1 MNPLL
6 IVLFIC
12 FCFVSVKS
20 QKLEVMAI
28 PDEYFVYV
36 NKADSLFKIK
46 NYKKS
51 AEYFSKAFVSCNNVG
66 FPKHKYRAARSWA
79 LDSNLDSA
87 FFYLNQLAFEGEFA
101 DYESLNLDTNFTIL
115 HGDKRWLKI
124 KNQVSINKAV
134 KEKKFI
140 KPLADGLD
148 SVYETDQ
155 KYRSELDEIAKK
167 HGWGSKEIQSQWQI
181 ISHYDSINLIKVSNI
196 LDKYGWLGFEEI
208 GDKGNMTLFLVVQH
222 SDLTVQ
228 EKYLPLMRKAVK
240 NGKAKSSQLALLEDR
255 VALRKGKRQIYGSQI
270 GQNHTTNLYYVSPL
284 EDPENV
290 DMRRAEVGLGSLDD
304 YVKQWEI
311 VWDVNQYKIDLPKLE
326 EMIKLEESK

>member
-28 PDEYFVYV
+28 PDEYFIYV
-36 NKADSLFKIK
+36 NKADSFFKIK

-51 AEYFSKAFVSCNNVG
+51 AEYYSKAFVSCNNIG

-79 LDSNLDSA
+79 LGNNLDSA
-87 FFYLNQLAFEGEFA
+87 FYYLNQLAFEGEFA
-101 DYESLNLDTNFTIL
+101 DYESLNLDTNFKIL
-115 HGDKRWLKI
+115 HDDKRWLKI
-124 KNQVSINKAV
+124 INQVSIKKAV

-155 KYRSELDEIAKK
+155 KYRSEIDEIAKK
-167 HGWGSKEIQSQWQI
+167 YGWGSKEIQAQWQI
-181 ISHYDSINLIKVSNI
+181 INHFDSINLIKIRGI
-196 LDKYGWLGFEEI
+196 LDKYGWLGVDEI
-208 GDKGNMTLFLVVQH
+208 GGKGNMTLYLVIQH
-222 SDLTVQ
+222 SDLEIQ
-228 EKYLPLMRKAVK
+228 EKYLPLMREAVK
-240 NGKAKSSQLALLEDR
+240 NGNAKSGQLALLEDR

-270 GQNHTTNLYYVSPL
+270 GQNRTTNLYYVSPL
-284 EDPENV
+284 ENPENV
-290 DMRRAEVGLGSLDD
+290 DKRRAEVGLGSLAD
-304 YVKQWEI
+304 YVKKWKI
-311 VWDVNQYKIDLPKLE
+311 VWDVNQYKIDLPELE